1 MSLLYGIRNDWTRL
15 RQSHRFWFLVLS
27 PLDVGPVI
35 DRDEG
40 EGNLFVQDIAG
51 LKANGGGDCKELAFQ
66 GIYNAMTEAGDPEFN
81 SPLFVFTDAPPK
93 DGKDNEALRKA
104 KFTAQENKVSVTF
117 FVARDCG
124 TDESYAPYHELAE
137 CTGGYV
143 FNLPNT
149 DFIQQMTGYNFYKVL
164 LAHPLHRHTN
174 TQTQTHRHTD
184 TQTQTHRHT
193 DTILQIATKIL
204 YGYISVRAYC
214 ARAWVRVVRVRA
226 CVRACVCIVY
236 VHELQCKL

>member
-1 MSLLYGIRNDWTRL
+1 MVYVTTGPDFVNLTG
-15 RQSHRFWFLVLS
+15 FGLVLS
-27 PLDVGPVI
+27 PLGVGPVI

-40 EGNLFVQDIAG
+40 EGNLFVQDIAR

-104 KFTAQENKVSVTF
+104 KLTARENEVSVTF

-149 DFIQQMTGYNFYKVL
+149 DFIQQMTGYAKFQIVL
-164 LAHPLHRHTN
+164 LAHPLHRQTDTN
-174 TQTQTHRHTD
+174 TDTDTD
-184 TQTQTHRHT
+184 TQTHKHRHT
-193 DTILQIATKIL
+193 QSYKSPLKCYMCNQ
-204 YGYISVRAYC
+204 R
-214 ARAWVRVVRVRA
+214 ARARL
-226 CVRACVCIVY
+226 CVRVCIVLVCAC
-236 VHELQCKL
+236 VHCMNFKL

>member
-1 MSLLYGIRNDWTRL
+1 M
-15 RQSHRFWFLVLS
+15 
-27 PLDVGPVI
+27 
-35 DRDEG
+35 
-40 EGNLFVQDIAG
+40 QDIAR

-104 KFTAQENKVSVTF
+104 KLTAQENEVSVTF

-149 DFIQQMTGYNFYKVL
+149 DFIQQMTGYKFYKVL

-174 TQTQTHRHTD
+174 TQTQT
-184 TQTQTHRHT
+184 QRHT

-214 ARAWVRVVRVRA
+214 ARACVRVVRVRA
-226 CVRACVCIVY
+226 CVRVCVCALYMSMNFSVI
-236 VHELQCKL
+236 CDS

>member
-1 MSLLYGIRNDWTRL
+1 M
-15 RQSHRFWFLVLS
+15 
-27 PLDVGPVI
+27 
-35 DRDEG
+35 
-40 EGNLFVQDIAG
+40 QDIAR

-104 KFTAQENKVSVTF
+104 KLTARENEVSVTF

-149 DFIQQMTGYNFYKVL
+149 DFIQQMTGYAKFYKVL
-164 LAHPLHRHTN
+164 LAHPLH
-174 TQTQTHRHTD
+174 
-184 TQTQTHRHT
+184 
-193 DTILQIATKIL
+193 
-204 YGYISVRAYC
+204 
-214 ARAWVRVVRVRA
+214 
-226 CVRACVCIVY
+226 
-236 VHELQCKL
+236 